1 MLSLF
6 KGNTSEALLKELHKN
21 KIDKTKIEKLIDS
34 GLDINSTD
42 GKGRSVLFSLV
53 AKKKIDSIKI
63 LIEKG
68 IDLNL
73 EDNYGHTV
81 LNDAM
86 SRSDGLMIRFLLDNG
101 ISVNHI
107 NSSGRTI
114 FHDAALEENFKVI
127 QILMKYRPDFNIK
140 DFYGKTVL
148 FDAVEGANV
157 GIIREVINHIDNINL
172 VDAHGQTV
180 LFNAVLKDNP
190 EVTQLLVSHGLD
202 VNIVDNKKQNAL
214 FNAVVKGSFNIDIVN
229 ILIDKNIKINQV
241 DITNKNIIDEILY
254 IIELKRESKPELEG
268 KYKLIDKEHNYSE
281 LVSLLVENGLAINKL
296 DKKGKT
302 TLSKEIEKQNYKNIE
317 FLIDCGADI
326 NVKDS
331 YGRTALFE
339 AVKKGQSFNNM
350 IDFLIENGA
359 DIENRNVDGKTIIDD
374 LVEMTLFEK
383 GLKKLDT
390 EYFRNINKEGHYEE
404 ILKRLFKYKPNLD
417 IKRADGRTTIFDV
430 ITYNDFE
437 TIRLLFNYGVDPNTI
452 DNEGNTPLSLMV
464 DEGLKIEKGRERE
477 AFIERLVFVLKF
489 RVNVDLQD
497 HAGRTVFHKAVLADD
512 LTVVEKLLTKKSD
525 LSIKDKQGR
534 TALHHTQWKG
544 NYKIAR
550 WLIASG
556 SNMDEPDYSGFTLLN
571 YAAILGH
578 TKLVLALI
586 VAGVLMYNKNKKSKK
601 VAQFFKDREGGL
613 QKLFKHN
620 IPDEKMKHALDEV
633 CENLKKEVNE
643 ALEG

>member
-6 KGNTSEALLKELHKN
+6 QGNTSEVLLKELHKN

-34 GLDINSTD
+34 GIDINTTD
-42 GKGRSVLFSLV
+42 EKGRSLLFSLA

-63 LIEKG
+63 LIQKG
-68 IDLNL
+68 IDLDL

-81 LNDAM
+81 LTDVM
-86 SRSDGLMIRFLLDNG
+86 SRSDGLMMRFLLDNG
-101 ISVNHI
+101 VSVNHI

-148 FDAVEGANV
+148 FDAVEGGNI
-157 GIIREVINHIDNINL
+157 GIIREVLNHIDDINL
-172 VDAHGQTV
+172 VDAHGCSV
-180 LFNAVLKDNP
+180 LFNAVLKDSP
-190 EVTQLLVSHGLD
+190 EVTQILVSHGID
-202 VNIVDNKKQNAL
+202 VNIVDNMKQNAL
-214 FNAVVKGSFNIDIVN
+214 FNAIVRGSQNSDIVN
-229 ILIDKNIKINQV
+229 ILISKKIKINQI
-241 DITNKNIIDEILY
+241 DLSNKNIVDEVLHIL
-254 IIELKRESKPELEG
+254 ELQREFKPELEG
-268 KYKLIDKEHNYSE
+268 KYKFVKKENNYIELI
-281 LVSLLVENGLAINKL
+281 SLLVENGLSINKL

-302 TLSKEIEKQNYKNIE
+302 PLTREIEKQNYENIK
-317 FLIDCGADI
+317 FLIDSGADV

-359 DIENRNVDGKTIIDD
+359 DIEIRNAEDKTIIDD
-374 LVEMTLFEK
+374 LIEMSLFEK
-383 GLKKLDT
+383 GLKKLDKD
-390 EYFRNINKEGHYEE
+390 YFSGINKEGHYEE
-404 ILKRLFKYKPNLD
+404 VLKRLFRYKPNLD
-417 IKRADGRTTIFDV
+417 VKRTDGRCTIFDV
-430 ITYNDFE
+430 VLYNDFE
-437 TIRLLFNYGVDPNTI
+437 LIRLLFNYGVEANPI

-464 DEGLKIEKGRERE
+464 EEGLKIEKGRDRDT
-477 AFIERLVFVLKF
+477 FIERLVFILKF
-489 RVNVDLQD
+489 RVDVDVQD
-497 HAGRTVFHKAVLADD
+497 HVGRTVFHKAVLADD
-512 LTVVEKLLTKKSD
+512 LIVVEKLLTKKAD

-550 WLIASG
+550 WLISAG

-586 VAGVLMYNKNKKSKK
+586 VSGVLMYNKNKKNKK

-620 IPDEKMKHALDEV
+620 IPDNKMKHALEEV
-633 CENLKKEVNE
+633 CINLKKEINE